1 MDRLKNDE
9 ENVYEDDDEEI
20 SESELENNINILQN
34 AINIVKSQRKQ
45 TEQETQ
51 IIYKRINYL
60 KQKENQLRNHCRNQ
74 INQLN
79 KSIEIKKKRLKY
91 EISLEEKKEEGEV
104 EKEKI
109 KEREFKTTTSFNFI
123 SENSKGMNLIKNSLS
138 LHDQNILVADRIT
151 LFQTMIPTFR
161 KDLKKDLLPK
171 LEEKTDESPKKSN
184 IGFNAEEYFKELDKI
199 NVPTNDGES
208 RSR

>member
-60 KQKENQLRNHCRNQ
+60 KQKEYLQ
-74 INQLN
+74 
-79 KSIEIKKKRLKY
+79 
-91 EISLEEKKEEGEV
+91 
-104 EKEKI
+104 
-109 KEREFKTTTSFNFI
+109 
-123 SENSKGMNLIKNSLS
+123 NLL
-138 LHDQNILVADRIT
+138 
-151 LFQTMIPTFR
+151 
-161 KDLKKDLLPK
+161 
-171 LEEKTDESPKKSN
+171 
-184 IGFNAEEYFKELDKI
+184 
-199 NVPTNDGES
+199 
-208 RSR
+208 

>member
-1 MDRLKNDE
+1 MDRIINGEKNE
-9 ENVYEDDDEEI
+9 SNENDDEI
-20 SESELENNINILQN
+20 TNSELENDINTLQS

-91 EISLEEKKEEGEV
+91 EISLEEKK
-104 EKEKI
+104 
-109 KEREFKTTTSFNFI
+109 
-123 SENSKGMNLIKNSLS
+123 IKN
-138 LHDQNILVADRIT
+138 
-151 LFQTMIPTFR
+151 
-161 KDLKKDLLPK
+161 K
-171 LEEKTDESPKKSN
+171 L
-184 IGFNAEEYFKELDKI
+184 
-199 NVPTNDGES
+199 NDHK
-208 RSR
+208 